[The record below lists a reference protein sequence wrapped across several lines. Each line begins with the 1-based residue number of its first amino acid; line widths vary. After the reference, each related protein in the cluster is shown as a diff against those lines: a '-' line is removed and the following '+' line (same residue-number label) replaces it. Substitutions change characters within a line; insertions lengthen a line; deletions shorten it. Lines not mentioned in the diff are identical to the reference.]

1 MESFNTVTDKNEA
14 GLIFSLK
21 HHLPAISFLEAHQS
35 CKNSKNTDLDLVKLS
50 KRGFFN
56 FKKTVLDSSF
66 GFP

>member
-14 GLIFSLK
+14 GLIFSQK

-35 CKNSKNTDLDLVKLS
+35 RIPKIRILDLVKLS

>member
-14 GLIFSLK
+14 GPHFFTETPLASYIFSRGA
-21 HHLPAISFLEAHQS
+21 PV
-35 CKNSKNTDLDLVKLS
+35 KNSKNTDLDLVKLS